1 MSKIDITETK
11 LVWFGKDN
19 VVSQSGS
26 VTNKCTGHTTKNAD
40 GRNYPMLREQK
51 A

>member
-11 LVWFGKDN
+11 LVWPGKDN
-19 VVSQSGS
+19 VVFQSGS
-26 VTNKCTGHTTKNAD
+26 VTNKCAGYTTKNAD
-40 GRNYPMLREQK
+40 GRNCPMLREQK